1 MGQARGA
8 QPEDLYGCLYFYLSD
23 QLRTFAERLKHFRIT
38 FHLLD
43 SPSPAMSG
51 DIRAGTL
58 EQLGLPKTMTFDRI
72 DVSTEIDTNIPHVFA
87 DWAPLLS
94 NTNPHATIMGHFLAW
109 TRRGD
114 PPLSSIDEIMARL
127 YEEQA
132 VRLLLSRQASIIQKQ
147 SNKLHSSITE
157 V

>member
-1 MGQARGA
+1 
-8 QPEDLYGCLYFYLSD
+8 
-23 QLRTFAERLKHFRIT
+23 
-38 FHLLD
+38 
-43 SPSPAMSG
+43 MSG

-72 DVSTEIDTNIPHVFA
+72 DVSTEIDTNAPRVFA

-94 NTNPHATIMGHFLAW
+94 STNPHATIVGHFLAW

-114 PPLSSIDEIMARL
+114 PPLSSIAEIMARL

-132 VRLLLSRQASIIQKQ
+132 VRLLLHRWSEAI
-147 SNKLHSSITE
+147 
-157 V
+157 